1 MAGVTLGVTAIALVA
16 LGAFLA
22 TRRNDPLTKDFREQL
37 GGKGAGKMFTIS
49 TALLVGLYV
58 IVSRLRQDILPIL
71 MKAYFCYVLVMMA
84 INFLRPFLFR
94 SIYPGSLDNPPQ
106 YLVKWM
112 KLYAVDLVSVAAAL
126 PLLLIYWLS
135 DNWIVMNFLAALVA
149 LFSIEI
155 TRFKTLTIASIT
167 LVAFFF
173 YDIYFVFF
181 TPIMLTVAKKVV
193 IPVKI
198 VWPREFYTFSIWTS
212 YSDTAKF
219 ALLGLG
225 DIILPGVYIALVSRI
240 EAQIAATKGLVVRP
254 SLTQAC
260 IAAYAV
266 SIIVAMCVLYFS
278 QKGQPVLLYIVPS
291 LLSTTY
297 GLMYCKYDR
306 DLRDAVVSYVDEDD
320 DEIVPFKPGAK
331 SKAGAAREDEHIDNQ
346 EGDKSLSCTEEART
360 LLDVPEVDTNGM
372 NGMNGITDKDDRG
385 DRNDTPADNDNSNTV
400 VDQ

>member
-1 MAGVTLGVTAIALVA
+1 MIVASVTLGVTAVALVA
-16 LGAFLA
+16 LSAFLA
-22 TRRNDPLTKDFREQL
+22 TRRSDPLTKDFREQL

-49 TALLVGLYV
+49 TALLIGLYV

-71 MKAYFCYVLVMMA
+71 MKAYFCYILIMMT
-84 INFLRPFLFR
+84 INFLRPLLFR
-94 SIYPGSLDNPPQ
+94 NIYPTLSLDNPPQ

-112 KLYAVDLVSVAAAL
+112 KLYAVDLVSIAAAL
-126 PLLLIYWLS
+126 PLLLIYWFS

-198 VWPREFYTFSIWTS
+198 VWPREFYASSIWIS

-225 DIILPGVYIALVSRI
+225 DIILPGIYIALVSRM
-240 EAQIAATKGLVVRP
+240 EAQITVTKKLIVKP
-254 SLTQAC
+254 SLTRAC
-260 IAAYAV
+260 IIAYAI
-266 SIIVAMCVLYFS
+266 SIIIAMCVLYLS

-291 LLSTTY
+291 LLLTTY
-297 GLMYCKYDR
+297 GLMYYKYDR
-306 DLRDAVVSYVDEDD
+306 DLRSAIANYVDEDD
-320 DEIVPFKPGAK
+320 DKIVPFKPSAK
-331 SKAGAAREDEHIDNQ
+331 ARSNTEGDEHSDNQ
-346 EGDKSLSCTEEART
+346 ERDKSLFCTEKTQMPSNVSKA
-360 LLDVPEVDTNGM
+360 DTNDKNDEDSTSAG
-372 NGMNGITDKDDRG
+372 NGN
-385 DRNDTPADNDNSNTV
+385 NNTV